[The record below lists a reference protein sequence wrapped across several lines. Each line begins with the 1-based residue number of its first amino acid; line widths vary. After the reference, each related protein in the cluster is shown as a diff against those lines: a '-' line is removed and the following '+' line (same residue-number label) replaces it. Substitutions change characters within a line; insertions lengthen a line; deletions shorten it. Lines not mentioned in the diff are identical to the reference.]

1 MAISST
7 ITPGAAR
14 TSEDLRA
21 RLEELEETLR
31 AIHQGEVDA
40 LLVSTSEGDR
50 VFTLQGADHPY
61 RVMVE
66 TINEGAAT
74 VSTRGEILYAN
85 RRFAEMLAV
94 PLEQLIGST
103 MEDIIE
109 SRECPTLD
117 ELLER
122 ARTVPQKEE
131 CLLRVLNG
139 SLPVLLSM
147 SPLKGLDVQAICI
160 IATDLT
166 EHRKREAQLA
176 DTNERLR
183 SEIAE
188 RHRVEKAFRQ
198 LTGRVLNL
206 QDEER
211 RRIARDLH
219 ESTSQSL
226 NRLVLN
232 LAYVQK
238 EAQFEGTS
246 AVAKMLAESMEVA
259 QQVSKEIRDL
269 SHLLYP
275 PALDHMGL
283 IPAMQAHAARTS
295 EVTEI
300 EITHDLPT
308 EMPRLPRETAIALF
322 RVVQESLENV
332 RRHSGSKTAEIR
344 LARHHGAVLLE
355 VKDQGAGMPP
365 DLLAE
370 PAASVAG
377 LGVGVA
383 GMRERLRQ
391 LGGRLEIKSGE
402 GGTTVRATVP
412 VTEKEGLKTSRPAG
426 APLRILI
433 ADDAEVVRRSVRA
446 VFEVEPDL
454 AVVGE
459 AANGHEAIERTVELQ
474 PDIVV
479 LDLTMPRMGGLEASR
494 QIRVVVPSAR
504 IVVLSQD
511 DSPETV
517 REARNAGALGYILK
531 SDAARELMAGVRV
544 VSEGKTFLSAT
555 VAGLVPPDS
564 L

>member
-1 MAISST
+1 
-7 ITPGAAR
+7 
-14 TSEDLRA
+14 
-21 RLEELEETLR
+21 
-31 AIHQGEVDA
+31 VDA

-74 VSTRGEILYAN
+74 VSPGGEIFYAN

-103 MEDIIE
+103 VQSVIE

-122 ARTVPQKEE
+122 ARNVPQKEE
-131 CLLRVLNG
+131 CFLRVMNG
-139 SLPVLLSM
+139 RSLPVLLSM
-147 SPLKGLDVQAICI
+147 SPLRNLDVQAVCI

-176 DTNERLR
+176 DANERLK
-183 SEIAE
+183 SEIAG
-188 RHRVEKAFRQ
+188 RNRVERAFRQ
-198 LTGRVLNL
+198 LTGRVLTL

-219 ESTSQSL
+219 DSTSQSL

-238 EAQFEGTS
+238 EMQPES
-246 AVAKMLAESMEVA
+246 SSNVAKMLAESMEVA
-259 QQVSKEIRDL
+259 QQISKEIRDL

-275 PALDHMGL
+275 PALDEMGL
-283 IPAMQAHAARTS
+283 IPAMLAHAARTS
-295 EVTEI
+295 EVTGI
-300 EITHDLPT
+300 EISHDLPSA
-308 EMPRLPRETAIALF
+308 MRRLPREVEVALF
-322 RVVQESLENV
+322 RVLQESLENV
-332 RRHSGSKTAEIR
+332 RRHSGSKTTTIR
-344 LARHHGAVLLE
+344 LAQQDGTVLLE
-355 VKDQGAGMPP
+355 IKDQGAGMPP
-365 DLLAE
+365 DLFTD
-370 PAASVAG
+370 PATSVAG

-391 LGGRLEIKSGE
+391 LGGQLEIKSGK

-412 VTEKEGLKTSRPAG
+412 VAEKEGLNASRAAG
-426 APLRILI
+426 SPLRILVV
-433 ADDAEVVRRSVRA
+433 DDAEVVRRSVRA
-446 VFEVEPDL
+446 VLELEPGQV
-454 AVVGE
+454 VVGE

-474 PDIVV
+474 PDIIV
-479 LDLTMPRMGGLEASR
+479 LDLSMPDMGGLEASR
-494 QIRVVVPSAR
+494 QIRVVAPNAR

-511 DSPETV
+511 DLPETI
-517 REARNAGALGYILK
+517 REARKAGALGYILK
-531 SDAARELMAGVRV
+531 SDAARDLIAGVKV
-544 VSEGKTFLSAT
+544 VSEGKTFLSGTAT
-555 VAGLVPPDS
+555 KLVPPES